1 MPDETLDRRLVET
14 SVRKAFFFVGMALLL
29 IGAAVGVALT
39 DSMGM
44 FYNFILMPGVGMLG
58 YWLFRGKSFFV
69 PLGIFLLS
77 YLYQIPG
84 TGFVA
89 PLFMSVLYTLFR
101 GLGLGI
107 GFLLDYA
114 FAKEGTEMKKKKLW
128 IRILAAVLAFGLLW
142 IVAWMTLSFTGDP
155 ISAAMSQ
162 RAAKDYIQQ
171 SNLRTMGF
179 ELSRASY
186 NFKFGEYLVHAVS
199 PHNPDLHFDII
210 CRNGKV
216 DYDTYQYD
224 VLENGNVISRFQEE
238 YMALLQIQMEQAGL
252 GRLNL
257 FVGTN
262 EPSDSAVWVPG
273 MTFDQDLPVE
283 KTIHLYP
290 DLEAMTLEAAAEYL
304 QRVGAF
310 FKEKGHDFARI
321 DLYDTDE
328 EKHTVM
334 LTDIPVERIAKPD
347 FLDYLKQQQRE
358 IGKRDEMEQSAD
370 QEGTP
375 AIPTKQEDSQPFPSV
390 YID

>member
-1 MPDETLDRRLVET
+1 
-14 SVRKAFFFVGMALLL
+14 
-29 IGAAVGVALT
+29 
-39 DSMGM
+39 
-44 FYNFILMPGVGMLG
+44 
-58 YWLFRGKSFFV
+58 
-69 PLGIFLLS
+69 
-77 YLYQIPG
+77 
-84 TGFVA
+84 
-89 PLFMSVLYTLFR
+89 
-101 GLGLGI
+101 
-107 GFLLDYA
+107 
-114 FAKEGTEMKKKKLW
+114 MKKKKLW

-186 NFKFGEYLVHAVS
+186 NFKLGEYLVHAVS

-283 KTIHLYP
+283 KTIYLYP

-358 IGKRDEMEQSAD
+358 TGKRDEMEQSAD

>member
-1 MPDETLDRRLVET
+1 
-14 SVRKAFFFVGMALLL
+14 
-29 IGAAVGVALT
+29 
-39 DSMGM
+39 
-44 FYNFILMPGVGMLG
+44 
-58 YWLFRGKSFFV
+58 
-69 PLGIFLLS
+69 
-77 YLYQIPG
+77 
-84 TGFVA
+84 
-89 PLFMSVLYTLFR
+89 
-101 GLGLGI
+101 
-107 GFLLDYA
+107 
-114 FAKEGTEMKKKKLW
+114 MKKKKLW

-273 MTFDQDLPVE
+273 MTFD
-283 KTIHLYP
+283 
-290 DLEAMTLEAAAEYL
+290 
-304 QRVGAF
+304 
-310 FKEKGHDFARI
+310 RI
-321 DLYDTDE
+321 C
-328 EKHTVM
+328 
-334 LTDIPVERIAKPD
+334 RW
-347 FLDYLKQQQRE
+347 
-358 IGKRDEMEQSAD
+358 KR
-370 QEGTP
+370 
-375 AIPTKQEDSQPFPSV
+375 PF
-390 YID
+390 IFIQTWRR